1 MPIKLTTTKGGG
13 RKQKKTKSKKIYR
26 TSQNIRIIN
35 FFWVTAVRVLSLSG
49 SHSPPHLPSMSSN
62 TVLNSGPAVGA
73 AQSVIWS
80 YSSVFLP
87 PMSTAIRASAF
98 SFVRALNA
106 LFIFHRHRV
115 CLVDH
120 VDLIWSLYSWW
131 EGFGS
136 SSLAALPLS
145 FNCGFISTSVCG
157 SSTGVSSWGSPGGLG
172 FAPVRARFGG
182 GAAAWVTGVLAA
194 PGTQG
199 SWQLGHQEI
208 KHPRRV
214 WQPVLTNILQYFCLE
229 NTPPWQRSLAA
240 HSLSSAQFNS
250 V

>member
-1 MPIKLTTTKGGG
+1 MP
-13 RKQKKTKSKKIYR
+13 
-26 TSQNIRIIN
+26 
-35 FFWVTAVRVLSLSG
+35 
-49 SHSPPHLPSMSSN
+49 SN
-62 TVLNSGPAVGA
+62 TVLISGSAVGA
-73 AQSVIWS
+73 DQILIWS
-80 YSSVFLP
+80 YVFLP
-87 PMSTAIRASAF
+87 PMSTAELVHFLLWELSM
-98 SFVRALNA
+98 SFY
-106 LFIFHRHRV
+106 IFHRHRI

-240 HSLSSAQFNS
+240 HSLSSVQFNS